1 MDLRLLKPRWLL
13 IVAGMLLLTRV
24 YQGSS
29 VGAPPGKALAAK
41 ASPASV
47 AGGPVASGA
56 AGPAPVGSAPMAP
69 TGGRLSPVPAAA
81 PPERGLAMGSLAARS
96 AAAATA
102 LGSGSGSAASG
113 LFGRQQQ
120 PTILLTTDLTPGCV
134 QLPGQLLPTLDCNI
148 VAGRSWVQNV
158 RAELQGGPGGSLVR
172 IDLDGLLQGMS
183 FVPLDGLGT
192 ELTGP
197 VEALDS
203 VSGRLRFTPTEVQ
216 LTAPDAPIVLHY
228 KASAPGDAA
237 MGLAEAEVRLHV
249 LPAMGGSVIGFGF
262 ADADGDGQ
270 RDANETGLA
279 GWQVTLTGA
288 AGTLPTVS
296 DAMGRFAFPALAAG
310 TYTVTQASQAGWQPT
325 RPQQVVLT
333 LPDNS
338 PGAIFEVLFGHRQT
352 ATSPSVTARLQT
364 DRGCVEAGQDPSYL
378 LQEGLTVYLE
388 AAGLPQVEVTLR
400 QRDATGQIR
409 MLVERQSIPGA
420 QAFSFGAVA
429 GDQVGPYALLLDVF
443 APGQLS
449 PAASATCGYRVDQP
463 LEPTVAYEPSSMNF
477 GAVAVGASSSGD
489 VTIKNLGG
497 APLLINTVGVQGG
510 GGSPFLIGTLN
521 AGDQTLAPGQSYVI
535 ALAFAPRAPG
545 SYQDFL
551 LIRCNAPNEPLISIP
566 LYGQTPTGGAVGAGW
581 IRTDRGCMETG
592 QSPLYFVN
600 DPLQL
605 QLRVD
610 SGIEAQ
616 ALIRVDDVTP
626 TGQVQTVIGPRSIE
640 TNRTYTMGG
649 LRVVPPVG
657 QEAVRLTAQVGY
669 ELIRTECSFGVAAG
683 GTRII
688 GYKFNDLNANGI
700 WEGCPLT
707 PQVPGN
713 EPPIPGW
720 GINLTGPQS
729 AQTYT
734 DANGRFEFVVSAPGA
749 YGVTEENRAG
759 WLPSRQPQIGVNVS
773 CYPGESL
780 PPMLFGNYGCDI
792 VDPTPDPGGTPWPTA
807 TVSGWP
813 TPTTATATAAL
824 PTAPPTAG
832 PSPTPTA
839 TVIGGAS
846 PTATPP
852 IPPPP
857 PVCSAVISPRPSLM
871 NVAQLA
877 QFGVGV
883 TGGGTVTGYQWTV
896 DGEVIRDY
904 QETTRFSWS
913 VTPMQ
918 AADYQRQNIAFYWKP
933 LANQRHPQNAG
944 PQARRVAVTVTTT
957 LGQCMVEHTLNVER
971 NNYDITR
978 QADDYYTTNH
988 SSAIQTEHSFWH
1000 GQFPFT
1006 GWTYDGTLFF
1016 DFHRQ
1021 FLDRFNNWRAEFGYP
1036 PIGIWDSGTS
1046 IPRGVDIDH
1055 AARGGTYA
1063 VQPKPSWFT
1072 LTGTIRRPTN
1082 GLPCDTTGGG
1092 QRRLQ
1097 DYPAN
1102 RRLLGCAV
1110 THTWHNTVH
1119 TAVGGDMLNVPFSP
1133 RDPIFWRWHN
1143 FVDAVSQERQGV
1155 LFTAAMAL
1163 VDPFGQIDQEDQPDK
1178 PRDPQVVYEE
1188 PFRIYRFIDDLPTF
1202 MVQFD
1207 QTVSGVSADDLTV
1220 NGQVA
1225 TTVSQGANNRWTF
1238 SGFTAPPVGA
1248 VTIKLAAGGIKN
1260 IDNVVFPGR
1269 EWTYVR
1275 VRVDEG
1281 LDEDRDGLTN
1291 RREVW
1296 ETLTNPLDRDHED
1309 DGLPDGDEV
1318 DRYHTSPHLP
1328 DTDADGA
1335 GDRCELEKGSD
1346 PLDPASTARGCPVSR
1361 VFFCWAGNRATD
1373 ER

>member
-1 MDLRLLKPRWLL
+1 MDIRLLKPRWLL
-13 IVAGMLLLTRV
+13 IAAGLLL
-24 YQGSS
+24 SS
-29 VGAPPGKALAAK
+29 LAYL
-41 ASPASV
+41 
-47 AGGPVASGA
+47 GGPAEAAPEGRRLAPAGVAA
-56 AGPAPVGSAPMAP
+56 AADIGDATERPAPAVPA
-69 TGGRLSPVPAAA
+69 GGRLSPVPASA
-81 PPERGLAMGSLAARS
+81 PPELGLAMGSLTSRSS
-96 AAAATA
+96 AAG
-102 LGSGSGSAASG
+102 LGSRSSPDGA
-113 LFGRQQQ
+113 LRRQQQ
-120 PTILLTTDLTPGCV
+120 PAILLTTDLTPGCV
-134 QLPGQLLPTLDCNI
+134 QLPGLLPPTLDCNI
-148 VAGRSWVQNV
+148 VAGRDWVQNV
-158 RAELQGGPGGSLVR
+158 RAELQGGVAGSLVR
-172 IDLDGLLQGMS
+172 IDLAGMLEGMS

-197 VEALDS
+197 VEAVDS
-203 VSGRLRFTPTEVQ
+203 VSGRLRFRPGELQ
-216 LTAPDAPIVLHY
+216 LTAPDAPIVLRY
-228 KASAPGDAA
+228 KASAPGQAA
-237 MGLAEAEVRLHV
+237 TVGAEAEVRLHV
-249 LPAMGGSVIGFGF
+249 LPDLGGNVVGVGF
-262 ADADGDGQ
+262 ADADRDGQ
-270 RDANETGLA
+270 RDAGEGSLA
-279 GWQVTLTGA
+279 SWQVSLTGA
-288 AGTLPTVS
+288 SGTLQTLS
-296 DAMGRFAFPALAAG
+296 DGMGRFAFPALPAG
-310 TYTVTQASQAGWQPT
+310 TYTVTMPAQVGWQPT
-325 RPQQVVLT
+325 RPDLVVLT
-333 LPDNS
+333 LPENS
-338 PGAIFEVLFGHRQT
+338 PGAIFELLFGHRQT

-378 LQEGLTVYLE
+378 LREGLTVYLE

-400 QRDATGQIR
+400 QRDAAGQLR
-409 MLVERQSIPGA
+409 TLVDRQSIPGA
-420 QAFSFGAVA
+420 QAFSFGALA
-429 GDQVGPYALLLDVF
+429 GDQIGPHALLLEVF
-443 APGQLS
+443 APGQTAV
-449 PAASATCGYRVDQP
+449 AATATCGYRVDQP
-463 LEPTVAYEPSSMNF
+463 LDATVAYEPTSMNF
-477 GAVAVGASSSGD
+477 GSVAVGASSSGD

-497 APLLINTVGVQGG
+497 APLVINTVGVQGG
-510 GGSPFLIGTLN
+510 GGSPFLIGTLD
-521 AGDQTLAPGQSYVI
+521 AGGQTLAPGQSYVI

-581 IRTDRGCMETG
+581 IRTDRGCIETG

-600 DPLQL
+600 DPIQL

-610 SGIEAQ
+610 SGIESQ

-626 TGQVQTVIGPRSIE
+626 TGQVQTVIAPRAIE

-669 ELIRTECSFGVAAG
+669 ELIRNECSFGVAAG

-749 YGVTEENRAG
+749 YGVTEESRAG
-759 WLPSRQPQIGVNVS
+759 WLPSRQPQIAVNVS

-807 TVSGWP
+807 TISGWP
-813 TPTTATATAAL
+813 TPTTATATAAI
-824 PTAPPTAG
+824 PTDMPTAG

-857 PVCSAVISPRPSLM
+857 PVCTAVISPRPSLM

-877 QFGVGV
+877 QFAVGV

-896 DGEVIRDY
+896 DGEIIRDY
-904 QETTRFSWS
+904 QETTRFGWS

-918 AADYQRQNIAFYWKP
+918 TADYQRQNLAFYWKP

-944 PQARRVAVTVTTT
+944 PQARRVGVTVTTT
-957 LGQCMVEHTLNVER
+957 LGQCTVEHTLNVER

-988 SSAIQTEHSFWH
+988 GSAIQTEHSFWH
-1000 GQFPFT
+1000 GQYPFT

-1021 FLDRFNNWRAEFGYP
+1021 FLNRFDNWRAEFGYP

-1072 LTGTIRRPTN
+1072 LSGTIRRPTN

-1163 VDPFGQIDQEDQPDK
+1163 VDPFGQIEQEDQPDK

-1188 PFRIYRFIDDLPTF
+1188 PFRIYRFIDALPSF

-1207 QTVSGVSADDLTV
+1207 QSVSGVTADDLTV
-1220 NGQVA
+1220 NGSVA
-1225 TTVSQGANNRWTF
+1225 TTVSQGPDNRWTF
-1238 SGFTAPPVGA
+1238 SGFPAPPVGA
-1248 VTIKLAAGGIKN
+1248 VTIKLASGGIRN
-1260 IDNVVFPGR
+1260 IDNVNFPGR
-1269 EWTYVR
+1269 EWTYQR

-1291 RREVW
+1291 AREVW
-1296 ETLTNPLDRDHED
+1296 ETLTNPQDRDHED

-1318 DRYHTSPHLP
+1318 DLYHTSPHLA

-1335 GDRCELEKGSD
+1335 GDRCELDKGSD
-1346 PLDPASTARGCPVSR
+1346 PLDPASTARGCPVSK
-1361 VFFCWAGNRATD
+1361 VFFCWAGNRAGD